1 MKFSIVITTY
11 NRLALLKRAIHSA
24 LTQTFPCE
32 VIIADDGSN
41 DGTEE
46 YVCQLSKFVTKQ
58 GNYQLIYHRNAT
70 NSGHSA
76 TMNAG
81 VKMATGDWIKPIDD
95 DDYLS
100 PGCIATMNQAIAIHN
115 SNIASQT
122 QTPAVICSCQA
133 AQVDPDGKELS
144 RTRIVGPGTVFY
156 IPQEDI
162 HYGMLL
168 EQVPFGTP
176 VQVAYRRDAFLRSG
190 GWDSNLDANCDDID
204 SWIKIAQFGDGIFIN
219 QCLAYRTIWPGAY
232 NQTFSLKKRLETNI
246 LMKEKI
252 YRLVH
257 QKHHKKLPEINNI
270 RGYLKLHWGLVALKK
285 AQFSKAAELSSS
297 AVFSSSAWK
306 ILMTSIASRQLQKF
320 PDAYTTNLPNSTLIY
335 SQSIAQSH
343 ILDARANLKLQYSRT
358 ALQEGKLN
366 SGLKSGLTGMALLLS
381 QKVLPFESRLQVA
394 DKTAYPESAQIL
406 IQSLETDNSFL
417 DYQSKLNINY
427 VKELR
432 SYLKIR
438 CAMAAAKQGKVK
450 YALQCAFPSIFSI
463 AAWKYFISLVILQKQ
478 KDALLIQKL
487 VLVDADSA
495 EKIGETKLFREGE
508 RQ

>member
-11 NRLALLKRAIHSA
+11 NRLALLKRAIDLA
-24 LTQTFPCE
+24 LNQTVPCE
-32 VIIADDGSN
+32 VIVADDGST

-46 YVCQLSKFVTKQ
+46 YVCQLIQSLDNQSHSRLV
-58 GNYQLIYHRNAT
+58 YHRNPT
-70 NSGHSA
+70 NSGHAA

-81 VKMATGDWIKPIDD
+81 VKAATGEWIKPVDD

-100 PGCIATMNQAIAIHN
+100 ANCIAVMSEAIAVHEAE
-115 SNIASQT
+115 IASQT
-122 QTPAVICSCQA
+122 KVPAVICSCQA
-133 AQVDPDGKELS
+133 AQVDPDGNELS
-144 RTRIVGPGTVFY
+144 RTRIIGPGQAFY
-156 IPQEDI
+156 IPQTDI

-176 VQVAYRRDAFLRSG
+176 IQVAYRRDAFIKSG
-190 GWDSNLDANCDDID
+190 GWDSSLDANCDDID

-252 YRLVH
+252 YQLVH

-285 AQFSKAAELSSS
+285 AQFTKAAELSSS
-297 AVFSSSAWK
+297 AIFSSSAWQ

-320 PDAYTTNLPNSTLIY
+320 PEISPLTSSHSTLIY
-335 SQSIAQSH
+335 SQNIAQSQ

-381 QKVLPFESRLQVA
+381 QKVLPFESHLQVT
-394 DKTAYPESAQIL
+394 DKNAYPEAAQKL
-406 IQSLETDNSFL
+406 IQSLETNYSFL
-417 DYQSKLNINY
+417 DYQSKLNVSYI
-427 VKELR
+427 KELR
-432 SYLKIR
+432 SYLRIR
-438 CAMAAAKQGKVK
+438 CALVALKQGKIK
-450 YALQCAFPSIFSI
+450 SAFQFAFPSIFSL
-463 AAWKYFISLVILQKQ
+463 AAWKYFISLIILQKQ

-487 VLVDADSA
+487 VLINSSSSA
-495 EKIGETKLFREGE
+495 EK
-508 RQ
+508 

>member
-11 NRLALLKRAIHSA
+11 NRLALLKRAIDSA
-24 LTQTFPCE
+24 LKQTVSCE
-32 VIIADDGSN
+32 IIVADDCST

-46 YVCQLSKFVTKQ
+46 YVCQLSQALTS
-58 GNYQLIYHRNAT
+58 GDYSPLIYHRNSH

-81 VKMATGDWIKPIDD
+81 VEVATGEWIKPVDD

-100 PGCIATMNQAIAIHN
+100 PHCVAVMTEAIAVHEAEIVPRN
-115 SNIASQT
+115 

-144 RTRIVGPGTVFY
+144 RTRIIGPGQAFY
-156 IPQEDI
+156 IPQADI

-176 VQVAYRRDAFLRSG
+176 IQVAYRRDAFLKSG

-232 NQTFSLKKRLETNI
+232 NQTFSLKQRLETNI

-252 YRLVH
+252 YELVH
-257 QKHHKKLPEINNI
+257 KKHQKQLPEINNI
-270 RGYLKLHWGLVALKK
+270 RDYLKLHWGLVALKK
-285 AQFSKAAELSSS
+285 AQLTQAAQLSSS
-297 AVFSSSAWK
+297 ALFSSSAWK
-306 ILMTSIASRQLQKF
+306 LLMTTVASRQLQKF
-320 PDAYTTNLPNSTLIY
+320 PDIYPAALAHSTLLY
-335 SQSIAQSH
+335 SQNLSQSQM
-343 ILDARANLKLQYSRT
+343 LDARANLKLQYSRT

-381 QKVLPFESRLQVA
+381 QKVLPFESHLQVT
-394 DKTAYPESAQIL
+394 DKNAYPETAQRL
-406 IQSLETDNSFL
+406 IQAIETNYSFL
-417 DYQSKLNINY
+417 DYQSKLNVNY
-427 VKELR
+427 IKELR
-432 SYLKIR
+432 SYLRIR
-438 CAMAAAKQGKVK
+438 CVLVAIKQGKMK
-450 YALQCAFPSIFSI
+450 AAFQFAFPSIFSL
-463 AAWKYFISLVILQKQ
+463 AAWKYFISLMILQKQ

-487 VLVDADSA
+487 VLIDASA
-495 EKIGETKLFREGE
+495 SSTVTEANHDP
-508 RQ
+508 